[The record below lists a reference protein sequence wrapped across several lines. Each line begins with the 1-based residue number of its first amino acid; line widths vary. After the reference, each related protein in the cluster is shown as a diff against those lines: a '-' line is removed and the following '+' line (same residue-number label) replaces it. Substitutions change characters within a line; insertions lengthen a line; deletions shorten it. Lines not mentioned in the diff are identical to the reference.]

1 MTPESAAPDVVR
13 PFERPMP
20 PIVAIGM
27 SALSLAVI
35 SGVLVAGQIGGQPSL
50 TLPAVLVV
58 IGTSCWRLVS
68 VAFLVRIR
76 PFAWWRFRTV
86 FGWTLLAYVLQS
98 SVIEW
103 SFVKNDVPGR
113 PMAILSAGLVV
124 FATVVPLM
132 ISFTT
137 ARYQDTGT

>member
-58 IGTSCWRLVS
+58 IGLLLEIVS

-76 PFAWWRFRTV
+76 PLAWWRFRTV

-113 PMAILSAGLVV
+113 PMEILSAGLVV

>member
-35 SGVLVAGQIGGQPSL
+35 SGVIVAGQIGGQPSL

-58 IGTSCWRLVS
+58 MGLVLELVS
-68 VAFLVRIR
+68 VVLLVRIR
-76 PFAWWRFRTV
+76 PFAWWRFRVV

-103 SFVKNDVPGR
+103 SFVKNDVSGR

>member
-58 IGTSCWRLVS
+58 IGLLLEIVS